1 MWSSPPFVHQ
11 LISWWQNV
19 FDICSCALPIWTM
32 HDLLR
37 NGLSYSLLW
46 PEHITQFP
54 RNWASSPALLC
65 TTFISLFIYFPLP
78 IWAMHDLLRNGLSY
92 CFGLNT
98 QHSFQETQLWASSPA
113 LLCTT
118 FISLFIYFPS
128 PYWAKSKDYKIPLCN
143 SVCLVG
149 DSELPR
155 WNPMT

>member
-46 PEHITQFP
+46 PEHTTQFPRNWTSSPALLCTTFVSLFIYFPLPIWAMHDLLRNGLSYSMLWPEHTTQFP

-65 TTFISLFIYFPLP
+65 TTFISLFIYFP
-78 IWAMHDLLRNGLSY
+78 
-92 CFGLNT
+92 
-98 QHSFQETQLWASSPA
+98 
-113 LLCTT
+113 
-118 FISLFIYFPS
+118 S
-128 PYWAKSKDYKIPLCN
+128 PYWANSKDYKLPLCN